1 LPEGRRFVV
10 EVAAAFGLSFPTL
23 GAFAVAAAGGAFDLG
38 RGPLEAGP
46 TSSASISVSDACR
59 PRGLPAALAQPAG
72 DHHPVADPRGDG
84 GADWRRN
91 HFKEEAGGMG
101 VRVAAGTGVR
111 FISEE
116 GIQQHPVEDLTALL
130 ARDDGL
136 VWVDIL
142 HCDEAAAK
150 VLSETFGFH
159 PLAIRSCIERN
170 AVPKVR
176 AYRDHIFV
184 VLHGPELGTGGHV
197 HYVELDQFI
206 GPRYLVT
213 VHGPV
218 NPAVTP
224 EAAQR
229 ETRAVLRRLEAG
241 RLRPRSAFEL
251 SYAIVSALA
260 QGQEGFVE
268 TVTREVWPLEQRVT
282 SGHLGDPEQFLEE
295 LFGTRHAL
303 LAVSNMATLGDQI
316 YGRMSALGRY
326 IPPDCQ
332 PLVADLEDQFA
343 RVAGVA
349 DGQIRYLEGVIE
361 FYKAR
366 TDTKVT
372 IAAERLAL
380 IAVLTLPITAL
391 SSVYGMNVIVND
403 RTDFPHLAVVLAAM
417 IAISI
422 VLLRW
427 AKQQGWW

>member
-1 LPEGRRFVV
+1 M
-10 EVAAAFGLSFPTL
+10 
-23 GAFAVAAAGGAFDLG
+23 D
-38 RGPLEAGP
+38 
-46 TSSASISVSDACR
+46 
-59 PRGLPAALAQPAG
+59 
-72 DHHPVADPRGDG
+72 
-84 GADWRRN
+84 
-91 HFKEEAGGMG
+91 
-101 VRVAAGTGVR
+101 VR

-136 VWVDIL
+136 VWVDIPV
-142 HCDEAAAK
+142 CNEDAAR
-150 VLSETFGFH
+150 VLSEVLGLH
-159 PLAIRSCIERN
+159 PLAVQACVERN

-176 AYRDHIFV
+176 AYRDHVFV
-184 VLHGPELGTGGHV
+184 ILHAPELGQGGHV

-224 EAAQR
+224 EATLR
-229 ETRAVLRRLEAG
+229 ETRAVLRRLESG
-241 RLRPRSAFEL
+241 RLRPRSPFEL

-260 QGQEGFVE
+260 QGQEAFVE
-268 TVTREVWPLEQRVT
+268 TVTRQVWPLEQRVT
-282 SGHLGDPEQFLEE
+282 AGHLGDPEQFLEE

-303 LAVSNMATLGDQI
+303 LAVSNMATLGHQI
-316 YGRMSALGRY
+316 YRRMSALARY

-332 PLVADLEDQFA
+332 PLVADIEDQFD

-391 SSVYGMNVIVND
+391 SSVYGMNIIVND

>member
-1 LPEGRRFVV
+1 MDVRFV
-10 EVAAAFGLSFPTL
+10 
-23 GAFAVAAAGGAFDLG
+23 
-38 RGPLEAGP
+38 
-46 TSSASISVSDACR
+46 SD
-59 PRGLPAALAQPAG
+59 
-72 DHHPVADPRGDG
+72 D
-84 GADWRRN
+84 
-91 HFKEEAGGMG
+91 
-101 VRVAAGTGVR
+101 
-111 FISEE
+111 
-116 GIQQHPVEDLTALL
+116 GIQQHPVERLAALL

-136 VWVDIL
+136 VWVDIPV
-142 HCDEAAAK
+142 CDEEAAQ
-150 VLSETFGFH
+150 LLLETFGFH
-159 PLAIRSCIERN
+159 PLAVQACVERN

-176 AYRDHIFV
+176 AYRDHLFV
-184 VLHGPELGTGGHV
+184 ILHAPQLGNGGHV

-224 EAAQR
+224 DVAQR
-229 ETRAVLRRLEAG
+229 ETRAVLRRIEAG

-260 QGQEGFVE
+260 QGQEAFVE

-282 SGHLGDPEQFLEE
+282 SGHLGDPEEFLEE

-303 LAVSNMATLGDQI
+303 LAVSNMATLGHQI
-316 YGRMSALGRY
+316 YQRMSALGRF

-343 RVAGVA
+343 RVTGVA
-349 DGQIRYLEGVIE
+349 DGQVRYLQGVIE

-380 IAVLTLPITAL
+380 IAVITLPITAL
-391 SSVYGMNVIVND
+391 SSIYGMNIIVND
-403 RTDFPHLAVVLAAM
+403 HTHLGQLAVVLAIM
-417 IAISI
+417 VVISAI
-422 VLLRW
+422 LLRW
-427 AKQQGWW
+427 AKRQGWW

>member
-1 LPEGRRFVV
+1 M
-10 EVAAAFGLSFPTL
+10 
-23 GAFAVAAAGGAFDLG
+23 D
-38 RGPLEAGP
+38 
-46 TSSASISVSDACR
+46 
-59 PRGLPAALAQPAG
+59 
-72 DHHPVADPRGDG
+72 
-84 GADWRRN
+84 
-91 HFKEEAGGMG
+91 
-101 VRVAAGTGVR
+101 VR

-136 VWVDIL
+136 VWVDIPV
-142 HCDEAAAK
+142 CDEEAAR
-150 VLSETFGFH
+150 VLSEVLGLH
-159 PLAIRSCIERN
+159 PLAVQACVERN

-176 AYRDHIFV
+176 AYRDHVFV
-184 VLHGPELGTGGHV
+184 ILHAPELGQGGHV

-224 EAAQR
+224 EATLR
-229 ETRAVLRRLEAG
+229 ETRAVLRRLESG
-241 RLRPRSAFEL
+241 RLRPRSPFEL

-260 QGQEGFVE
+260 QGQEAFVE
-268 TVTREVWPLEQRVT
+268 TVTRQVWPLEQRVT
-282 SGHLGDPEQFLEE
+282 AGHLGDPEQFLEE

-303 LAVSNMATLGDQI
+303 LAVSNMATLGHQI
-316 YGRMSALGRY
+316 YRRMSALARF

-332 PLVADLEDQFA
+332 PLVADLEDQFD

-391 SSVYGMNVIVND
+391 SSVYGMNIIVND

>member
-1 LPEGRRFVV
+1 M
-10 EVAAAFGLSFPTL
+10 
-23 GAFAVAAAGGAFDLG
+23 D
-38 RGPLEAGP
+38 
-46 TSSASISVSDACR
+46 
-59 PRGLPAALAQPAG
+59 
-72 DHHPVADPRGDG
+72 
-84 GADWRRN
+84 
-91 HFKEEAGGMG
+91 
-101 VRVAAGTGVR
+101 VR

-136 VWVDIL
+136 VWVDIPV
-142 HCDEAAAK
+142 CNEDAAR
-150 VLSETFGFH
+150 VLSEVLGLH
-159 PLAIRSCIERN
+159 PLAVQACVERN

-176 AYRDHIFV
+176 AYRDHVFV
-184 VLHGPELGTGGHV
+184 ILHAPELGQGGHV

-224 EAAQR
+224 EATLR
-229 ETRAVLRRLEAG
+229 ETRAVLRRLESG
-241 RLRPRSAFEL
+241 RLRPRSPFEL

-260 QGQEGFVE
+260 QGQEAFVE
-268 TVTREVWPLEQRVT
+268 TVTRQVWPLEQRVT
-282 SGHLGDPEQFLEE
+282 AGHLGDPEQFLEE

-303 LAVSNMATLGDQI
+303 LAVSNMATLGHQI
-316 YGRMSALGRY
+316 YRRMSALARY

-332 PLVADLEDQFA
+332 PLVADIEDQFD

-391 SSVYGMNVIVND
+391 SSVYGMNIIVND

-427 AKQQGWW
+427 AKQQGGW

>member
-1 LPEGRRFVV
+1 MDVRF
-10 EVAAAFGLSFPTL
+10 
-23 GAFAVAAAGGAFDLG
+23 
-38 RGPLEAGP
+38 
-46 TSSASISVSDACR
+46 VSDA
-59 PRGLPAALAQPAG
+59 
-72 DHHPVADPRGDG
+72 
-84 GADWRRN
+84 
-91 HFKEEAGGMG
+91 
-101 VRVAAGTGVR
+101 
-111 FISEE
+111 
-116 GIQQHPVEDLTALL
+116 GIQQHPVEELEQLL

-136 VWVDIL
+136 VWVDIPG
-142 HCDEAAAK
+142 CDEQAAQ
-150 VLSETFGFH
+150 VLREVFGFH
-159 PLAIRSCIERN
+159 PLAIQACIERN

-176 AYRDHIFV
+176 AYRDHIFLI
-184 VLHGPELGTGGHV
+184 LHAPELGQGGHV

-229 ETRAVLRRLEAG
+229 ETRAVLRRIEAG

-260 QGQEGFVE
+260 QGQEAFVE
-268 TVTREVWPLEQRVT
+268 LATREVWPLEQRVT

-303 LAVSNMATLGDQI
+303 LAVSNMATLGHQI
-316 YGRMSALGRY
+316 YRRMSALARF
-326 IPPDCQ
+326 IPADCQ
-332 PLVADLEDQFA
+332 PLVADLEDQFD

-391 SSVYGMNVIVND
+391 SSVYGMNIIVND
-403 RTDFPHLAVVLAAM
+403 QTDFPHLAVVLAAM
-417 IAISI
+417 IAIST

>member
-1 LPEGRRFVV
+1 MEVRF
-10 EVAAAFGLSFPTL
+10 
-23 GAFAVAAAGGAFDLG
+23 
-38 RGPLEAGP
+38 
-46 TSSASISVSDACR
+46 VSDA
-59 PRGLPAALAQPAG
+59 
-72 DHHPVADPRGDG
+72 
-84 GADWRRN
+84 
-91 HFKEEAGGMG
+91 
-101 VRVAAGTGVR
+101 
-111 FISEE
+111 
-116 GIQQHPVEDLTALL
+116 GIQQHSVEELAALL

-136 VWVDIL
+136 VWVDIPV
-142 HCDEAAAK
+142 CNEEAAR

-159 PLAIRSCIERN
+159 PLAVQACIERN

-176 AYRDHIFV
+176 AYQDHVFV
-184 VLHGPELGTGGHV
+184 ILHAPELGTGGHV

-218 NPAVTP
+218 NPAVT
-224 EAAQR
+224 EETALR
-229 ETRAVLRRLEAG
+229 ETRAVLQRIEAG
-241 RLRPRSAFEL
+241 RLRPSSAFEL

-260 QGQEGFVE
+260 QGQEAFVE
-268 TVTREVWPLEQRVT
+268 TVTRQVWPLEQQVT

-303 LAVSNMATLGDQI
+303 LAVSNMATLGHQI
-316 YGRMSALGRY
+316 YQRMSALGRF
-326 IPPDCQ
+326 IPPDGQ
-332 PLVADLEDQFA
+332 PLVTDLEDQFA

-391 SSVYGMNVIVND
+391 SSVYGMNIIVND
-403 RTDFPHLAVVLAAM
+403 HTDFPHLAVVLAAM
-417 IAISI
+417 TAISAI
-422 VLLRW
+422 LLRW
-427 AKQQGWW
+427 AKRQGWL

>member
-1 LPEGRRFVV
+1 MDVHF
-10 EVAAAFGLSFPTL
+10 
-23 GAFAVAAAGGAFDLG
+23 
-38 RGPLEAGP
+38 
-46 TSSASISVSDACR
+46 VSD
-59 PRGLPAALAQPAG
+59 
-72 DHHPVADPRGDG
+72 
-84 GADWRRN
+84 
-91 HFKEEAGGMG
+91 EAI
-101 VRVAAGTGVR
+101 V
-111 FISEE
+111 
-116 GIQQHPVEDLTALL
+116 QHPVGELEQLL

-136 VWVDIL
+136 VWVDIPV
-142 HCDEAAAK
+142 CDQQATQ
-150 VLSETFGFH
+150 VLTEVFGFH
-159 PLAIRSCIERN
+159 PLAVQACIERN

-176 AYRDHIFV
+176 AYQDHIFV
-184 VLHGPELGTGGHV
+184 ILHAPELGTGGHV

-224 EAAQR
+224 EATQR
-229 ETRAVLRRLEAG
+229 ETRAVLGRIQAG
-241 RLRPRSAFEL
+241 RLRPRSGFEL

-260 QGQEGFVE
+260 QGQEAFVE
-268 TVTREVWPLEQRVT
+268 AVTREVWPLEQRVT

-316 YGRMSALGRY
+316 YQRMSALARF

-332 PLVADLEDQFA
+332 PLVADLKDQFD

-391 SSVYGMNVIVND
+391 SSVYGMNIIVND

-417 IAISI
+417 IAISVI
-422 VLLRW
+422 LLRW